1 MSDKKI
7 NLVYNWLGPK
17 GPIPNTEV
25 PNVLHFAAVGEA
37 TTTNSPNFW
46 CDSIWHL
53 MFCNKPGYGISSAVF
68 LGLDD
73 VFIYPFSITWRINF
87 TAYFHKGGGILE
99 YSHTNGQIKHLIANG
114 NGFILIEDAAEA
126 HIEPTQIQ
134 AMHTYFT
141 ESHIPMN
148 KIIYV
153 TGCMNAQALYDEWCL
168 LNGINHPRDKMN
180 ILSYPTSQNSLATY
194 FKVWNP
200 QVPEYDTERV
210 PEKLF
215 LSWNRRF
222 RPHRTAMA
230 FGLDK
235 LGLVDRSYL
244 SIGLVD
250 PENSAMH
257 ITHTLQD
264 HLLYQLNI
272 QPEDKNRFV
281 SKLPLVLDG
290 ENDVNQMCQDFN
302 DATRPFY
309 QNSLVSLVSE
319 TNFLE
324 NEVSLTEKS
333 FKPFKEKHPFITVG
347 VNGTLQALRDMG
359 FITFGAFW
367 DESYDNIINPSERMA
382 AILNICKDI
391 ATWDNAKVID
401 FRRRVKPILDHNYEI
416 LKIEYSHVLA
426 AKIKD
431 RIFEIINNK

>member
-1 MSDKKI
+1 MNDKKI
-7 NLVYNWLGPK
+7 NLVYNWLGPQ

-25 PNVLHFAAVGEA
+25 PNVLTLAAVGESTSA
-37 TTTNSPNFW
+37 SSQHFW

-53 MFCNKPGYGISSAVF
+53 MFCNKTGYGISTTVF
-68 LGLDD
+68 LNQED
-73 VFIYPFSITWRINF
+73 VFIYPFSITWRVNF
-87 TAYFHKGGGILE
+87 TAYFYKGSGILE
-99 YSHTNGQIKHLIANG
+99 YSHTNNQIIHLVTNG
-114 NGFILIEDAAEA
+114 KGFILIEDAAEA
-126 HIEPTQIQ
+126 HVEPSQIQ
-134 AMHTYFT
+134 AMQTYFT
-141 ESHIPMN
+141 EHHIPMN

-153 TGCMNAQALYDEWCL
+153 TGCMNAQALYDEWCMIH
-168 LNGINHPRDKMN
+168 GINNPKDKMN
-180 ILSYPTSQNSLATY
+180 IFSYPTSQNSLATY
-194 FKVWNP
+194 FKAWKP
-200 QVPEYDTERV
+200 QIPEYDTERV

-222 RPHRTAMA
+222 RPHRIAMA

-235 LGLVDRSYL
+235 LGLVDRSYF

-257 ITHTLQD
+257 ITHAY
-264 HLLYQLNI
+264 HENLLHHLNI
-272 QPEDKNRFV
+272 TPDDKNRFV
-281 SKLPLVLDG
+281 RKLPLVLDG

-309 QNSLVSLVSE
+309 QNSLISLVSE
-319 TNFLE
+319 TNFTS

-347 VNGTLQALRDMG
+347 VNGTLRALRDMG

-367 DESYDNIINPSERMA
+367 DESYDNIVNPPERMA

-391 ATWDNAKVID
+391 ATWDSEKIKD

-416 LKIEYSHVLA
+416 LKIEYSHTLA
-426 AKIKD
+426 AKIRD
-431 RIFEIINNK
+431 RIFEVINNT